1 MNNILTALATKI
13 SSSTLYSTLSGRI
26 WLDTYQG
33 DSPTTFPYCVYSIVS
48 SILEKT
54 FADEMRNTLIQFSLY
69 SSSSSVAEI
78 TGLYNDLKTL
88 LDESSL
94 SITSNKSISI
104 EEVNLVTSTENIT
117 TIDGSQEIRAWHV
130 DYEFKTSVG

>member
-1 MNNILTALATKI
+1 
-13 SSSTLYSTLSGRI
+13 
-26 WLDTYQG
+26 
-33 DSPTTFPYCVYSIVS
+33 V
-48 SILEKT
+48 LEKT